1 MSKDV
6 LFEIGLE
13 ELPAR
18 FIDQAEKELKK
29 NTAEWLKALRI
40 NYDSITSYST
50 PRRLSVVIASVS
62 EKQSSIKEEEIGRA
76 SCRERVYEVVEGVGR
91 EKKSKCTAKRA
102 VSEM

>member
-76 SCRERVYEVVEGVGR
+76 HV
-91 EKKSKCTAKRA
+91 
-102 VSEM
+102 